1 MCYIYRGRLYKEQ
14 KEKYKVFSYVSSW
27 SGVNPADLESFTNI
41 YILQE
46 YGQCQMKPIK

>member
-41 YILQE
+41 YI
-46 YGQCQMKPIK
+46 YYKSMGNAR